1 VNNKFWI
8 LPSRVKGELRPPLPG
23 DGICYEAICV
33 NSYVSYFAISEKRC
47 ENYRQKIAEH
57 TPPKTE
63 HDKRIIRNYFRALVR
78 DDILLAALLDL
89 DWDNF
94 A

>member
-1 VNNKFWI
+1 M
-8 LPSRVKGELRPPLPG
+8 
-23 DGICYEAICV
+23 
-33 NSYVSYFAISEKRC
+33 NSYVSYHAISEKRC

-63 HDKRIIRNYFRALVR
+63 SDKRIIRNYFRCLVR
-78 DDILLAALLDL
+78 EDILLAALLDL
-89 DWDNF
+89 DWENF

>member
-1 VNNKFWI
+1 M
-8 LPSRVKGELRPPLPG
+8 
-23 DGICYEAICV
+23 DGFD
-33 NSYVSYFAISEKRC
+33 SYHDISQRRC
-47 ENYRQKIAEH
+47 ENYRQIIADH

-63 HDKRIIRNYFRALVR
+63 EDKRIIRTYQRCLMR
-78 DDILLAALLDL
+78 DDILLAALVDM